1 MAPACFPLRR
11 RLCREPCPQQR
22 PLQAHMHP
30 AGQAHALRV
39 APGPPLSPHS
49 KLPKLHA
56 HPRWCSVERSAGLTQ
71 TRREERKFALK
82 VAWLCHRSEVAR
94 SHPLDGNLT
103 TSWSGGQR
111 SKSRFNRRS
120 LSGVTSRAL
129 QVMRTLGREARGV
142 GWELRSSQSANRAGD
157 RACAAGA
164 PPSRDQRVCGFN
176 PRWHQSG
183 PGISFFVKERCDWLG
198 CS

>member
-1 MAPACFPLRR
+1 
-11 RLCREPCPQQR
+11 
-22 PLQAHMHP
+22 MHP
-30 AGQAHALRV
+30 AGQAHAPESRSRV
-39 APGPPLSPHS
+39 PPHPPHS

-56 HPRWCSVERSAGLTQ
+56 HPRWCSMERSAGLTQ
-71 TRREERKFALK
+71 TRREERIFALK

-103 TSWSGGQR
+103 MLWSGGQR

-120 LSGVTSRAL
+120 LSGVTSQAL
-129 QVMRTLGREARGV
+129 QVMRMLGREARGV

-164 PPSRDQRVCGFN
+164 PPSRDQRVCGCN

-183 PGISFFVKERCDWLG
+183 PRISFFVKERCDWLG